1 MKLMRIAVLPS
12 LVTLGNAVSGLV
24 AVALLMKDEPAYA
37 MAGYVIFLGMVF
49 DALDGRVARFARATS
64 DFGGQLDSLSDA
76 VTFGAAPALLGHRL
90 FMSVV
95 DNPDFQRLALA
106 LASIYMG
113 CALLRL
119 ARFNVENVHDEE
131 AHMVFR
137 GLPSPAAAGALVSL
151 VILVSSFRAE
161 GILTDLTTGII
172 WALPAVMLLLGLLMV
187 SNVHYSHLLNQ
198 LVRGRRPLSH
208 IVQIIIAIALLVFL
222 KERAIAPVF
231 VAYALSG
238 PGRWVWSRLG
248 RLLGRGNHP
257 APAKSSGER
266 KTGESDV

>member
-12 LVTLGNAVSGLV
+12 LVTLGNAVCGLV

-37 MAGYVIFLGMVF
+37 AAGYVIFLGMIF
-49 DALDGRVARFARATS
+49 DALDGRVARFARVTS
-64 DFGGQLDSLSDA
+64 DFGGQLDSLSDGI
-76 VTFGAAPALLGHRL
+76 TFGAAPALLAHRL
-90 FMSVV
+90 FMSEIG
-95 DNPDFQRLALA
+95 NPAFQRLTLA
-106 LASIYMG
+106 LAAVYMG

-151 VILVSSFRAE
+151 VILVSSFRAQ
-161 GILTDLTTGII
+161 GIMPEVARGII
-172 WALPAVMLLLGLLMV
+172 WALPGAMLVLGLLMV

-208 IVQIIIAIALLVFL
+208 IVQIILVIALLAFL
-222 KERAIAPVF
+222 QERAIAPIF
-231 VAYALSG
+231 VVYALSG
-238 PGRWVWSRLG
+238 PGKWLWSRLAS
-248 RLLGRGNHP
+248 LGR
-257 APAKSSGER
+257 KRSSAGQQQAE
-266 KTGESDV
+266 DQPPQA